1 MIIGCFFTNV
11 CTVYVLGYDKSF
23 TYKYE
28 VNVTLTFDHKFN

>member
-1 MIIGCFFTNV
+1 MY
-11 CTVYVLGYDKSF
+11 VYVLGHDKSF